1 MLRRDR
7 GLFALTIVAAIVC
20 ASYWALWVATA
31 TSSALVLALGFHVAS
46 AAATAYLIAPRR
58 RMLAITVSLVVPVF
72 GPFAAA
78 LSTVVVG
85 RPGADLLHDPHAV
98 VFKTSGIEIARR
110 LTESLP
116 ACEALVSSTAEAR
129 RQALAKLKARAA
141 PEDIATLRWART
153 QRHSDAAVEVAL
165 AFEEISARFEHDATA
180 ARAAVKACPSYATSS
195 ALFQILSDGI
205 SSGVVD
211 APLIARL
218 GAEACR
224 YHDAAVS
231 HDPVS
236 AEELLP
242 RRARL
247 ELAMHRP
254 NEALALLRAKPLDL
268 HRHRDL
274 AQLYFE
280 AAYAARRFDLVPRAS
295 HVAA

>member
-7 GLFALTIVAAIVC
+7 GLLAVTVVAAFVC
-20 ASYWALWVATA
+20 AAYWALWVATGA
-31 TSSALVLALGFHVAS
+31 SSTLVLALIFHIAS
-46 AAATAYLIAPRR
+46 AAATAFLISPRR
-58 RMLAITVSLVVPVF
+58 RALALALGIVVPVL

-78 LSTVVVG
+78 LSTLVAG

-98 VFKTSGIEIARR
+98 VHKLSGVEIARR

-116 ACEALVSSTAEAR
+116 ACEALVSSSVEER

-153 QRHSDAAVEVAL
+153 QPHSDAAVEVAL

-180 ARAAVKACPSYATSS
+180 ARAAVKASPSYATSS
-195 ALFQILSDGI
+195 ALFRILCDGI
-205 SSGVVD
+205 TNGVVD
-211 APLIARL
+211 APLVARL

-224 YHDAAVS
+224 NHDAAVRQ
-231 HDPVS
+231 DPVRS
-236 AEELLP
+236 EDLLP

-254 NEALALLRAKPLDL
+254 NEALALLRAKRLDL
-268 HRHRDL
+268 RRHRDL

-280 AAYAARRFDLVPRAS
+280 AAYAARRFDLVPRTS
-295 HVAA
+295 RVAA